1 MVQKSPYKY
10 SKKELFEAANNP
22 VISHL
27 YHRKPY
33 KNESSVKMEEK
44 WRQYVKLTG
53 LYEQIKIKYPA
64 AFNL

>member
-1 MVQKSPYKY
+1 MNKR
-10 SKKELFEAANNP
+10 LFEAAINP

-27 YHRKPY
+27 YHKKPY
-33 KNESSVKMEEK
+33 KNEASAKMQEK

-53 LYEQIKIKYPA
+53 LYEQIKIKYPV